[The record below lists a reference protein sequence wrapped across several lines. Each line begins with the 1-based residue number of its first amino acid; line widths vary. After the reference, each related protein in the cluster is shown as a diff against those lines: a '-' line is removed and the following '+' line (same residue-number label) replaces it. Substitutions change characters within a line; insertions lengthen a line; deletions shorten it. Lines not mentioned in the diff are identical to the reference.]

1 MSKKKIIG
9 YIVTAACVI
18 AVFYVS
24 VISMIEKPQQ
34 SSYTSATLEIRGKT
48 VRVELADTPEKS
60 RQGLSGHNPLGK
72 GEGMLF
78 IFTSPARY
86 SFWMKDMRFPL
97 DMIWIGEDWRGVD
110 ITKRALPESYPGHF
124 QPSFP
129 VQYVLEVSAG
139 FSDANNITIGDAVIY
154 NK

>member
-97 DMIWIGEDWRGVD
+97 DMIWIGEDWRIVD
-110 ITKRALPESYPGHF
+110 ITKNALPESYPGHF
-124 QPSFP
+124 QPLAP
-129 VQYVLEVSAG
+129 AQYVLEVSAG
-139 FSDANNITIGDAVIY
+139 FSDANNIAIGDAVIY
-154 NK
+154 NR